1 MTGGLLIHK
10 LSGVR
15 FSEGGRI
22 AHLRVGL
29 GEEGK
34 AAELSF
40 PVEGL
45 ADIHASLS
53 GIINA
58 LRDEGIL
65 PQEEKAPGTQTTGI
79 MTKSWKLGGNTFD
92 KNVVALLLDEGH
104 STETL
109 RLFPSIVALQIAD
122 AVEQIVLNGMPVED
136 QKKLLAE
143 VEKSTGRKPRIIMP
157 NVPRSR
163 Q

>member
-1 MTGGLLIHK
+1 MTEELLIQK
-10 LSGVR
+10 LSGIR
-15 FSEGGRI
+15 FSEGGTI

-29 GEEGK
+29 GPDSK

-40 PVEGL
+40 PVAGVL
-45 ADIHASLS
+45 DIWTALG
-53 GIINA
+53 GIVAA
-58 LRDEGIL
+58 LRDEGVL
-65 PQEEKAPGTQTTGI
+65 PAEEKPPGTQTTGI

-92 KNVVALLLDEGH
+92 KNILALLLDEGQ

-109 RLFPSIVALQIAD
+109 RLFPSIVGLQIAD
-122 AVEQIVLNGMPVED
+122 AIEQTVLNGLSLDE
-136 QKKLLAE
+136 QKALMTE